1 MASRWCCFRIE
12 HNYLTFLSTVFII
25 VSYIPWISAVDDW
38 STRFSRFRTRYSC
51 KLCFSYYRTDQRKQW
66 SVCSGSQVTLS
77 QEKESYCRGVL
88 VVIDALFILC
98 MECSPFY
105 YMSKFIVSLWKGV
118 GCRFFFSCL
127 VAVTDFCNDRTLN
140 ISAVS
145 PFVQKHVICTV
156 IMILPVR
163 MLVRHGVVSHY
174 CISNKTSAPLV

>member
-1 MASRWCCFRIE
+1 M
-12 HNYLTFLSTVFII
+12 
-25 VSYIPWISAVDDW
+25 
-38 STRFSRFRTRYSC
+38 
-51 KLCFSYYRTDQRKQW
+51 
-66 SVCSGSQVTLS
+66 QV
-77 QEKESYCRGVL
+77 
-88 VVIDALFILC
+88 
-98 MECSPFY
+98 
-105 YMSKFIVSLWKGV
+105 
-118 GCRFFFSCL
+118 FFSCL